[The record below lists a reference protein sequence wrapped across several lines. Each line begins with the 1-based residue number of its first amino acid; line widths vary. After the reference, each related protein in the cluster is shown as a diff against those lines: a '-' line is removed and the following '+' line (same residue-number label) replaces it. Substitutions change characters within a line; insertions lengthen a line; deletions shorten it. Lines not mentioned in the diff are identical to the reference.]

1 MERRSY
7 TAAQIA
13 AACALSAGSVR
24 KAMSEGFLASRTPLG
39 KTRPRH
45 STAAE
50 VEEWFGGPT
59 IYPLDMFNAKG
70 RPLAGPAQKEAQ
82 VA

>member
-1 MERRSY
+1 MRSY
-7 TAAQIA
+7 TTAQIA
-13 AACALSAGSVR
+13 AACGVSARSVR
-24 KAMSEGFLASRTPLG
+24 EAMRSGFLAARAPRG
-39 KTRPRH
+39 QTRPLH

-70 RPLAGPAQKEAQ
+70 RPVEGPAENEAQ